1 MTVGGSK
8 RREREN
14 AWQGIGLLL
23 FPSMPIESGQTEKVS
38 KIP

>member
-1 MTVGGSK
+1 MVGGGSK

-14 AWQGIGLLL
+14 IGLLF